1 VEKKMKV
8 VVAMSGGVDSSV
20 TAALLKKEG
29 HEVIGVTLR
38 LFAERKNAV
47 KCCGGADGAAK
58 ARASAQAVGIRHY
71 FKSAQDL
78 FSRAV
83 IDDFVGGYL
92 AGATPNPCVQCNR
105 HLKFSYLYDL
115 ARSMEADCL
124 ATGHY
129 AVIKKEGGEY
139 GLYRGADPL
148 KDQSYFLYCLRKKQ
162 LGHVLFPLGGMTKKQ
177 VRRLAVEFGL
187 PTASD
192 PESNAI
198 CFVTEGGYDQYLRR
212 VAGVKPRPGYIV
224 DMSGKRLGKH
234 NGFFN
239 FTVGQRRGTGV
250 YSGARLYVTEIR
262 PGTNEVVLGP
272 LEAARGSAFELKGL
286 NWLAAAPEG
295 GFRTSA
301 QIRYR
306 HKPEPCAVRP
316 LSGGRAE
323 VLLDSPQFAVAAGQ
337 SAVFYDGD
345 RVLGGGLI
353 SGTGKAGS
361 REGKI

>member
-1 VEKKMKV
+1 MEKKLKI

-20 TAALLKKEG
+20 TAALLKQAG

-47 KCCGGADGAAK
+47 KCCGGADSAAK

-71 FKSAQDL
+71 FKSAQGL
-78 FSRAV
+78 FSKAV

-92 AGATPNPCVQCNR
+92 AGATPNPCVECNR

-115 ARSMEADCL
+115 ARSMDADCL

-129 AVIKKEGGEY
+129 AVIKKEGGAW

-148 KDQSYFLYCLRKKQ
+148 KDQSYFLYCLRKNQ
-162 LGHVLFPLGGMTKKQ
+162 LGHILFPLGGLTKKE
-177 VRRLAVEFGL
+177 VRRLAAGFGL
-187 PTASD
+187 PTASE
-192 PESNAI
+192 PESNDI
-198 CFVTEGGYDQYLRR
+198 CFVTEGGYDQYLRQ
-212 VAGVKPRPGYIV
+212 VAGIKPRPGYIV
-224 DMSGKRLGKH
+224 DAAGKRLGRH

-250 YSGARLYVTEIR
+250 YGGERLYVTEIR
-262 PGTNEVVLGP
+262 PAANEVVLGP
-272 LEAARGSAFELKGL
+272 LAAARGSVFEVKAL
-286 NWLAAAPEG
+286 NWLAEPPGRE
-295 GFRTSA
+295 FKTSV
-301 QIRYR
+301 QIRYH
-306 HKPEPCAVRP
+306 HKPAPCAVKLQP
-316 LSGGRAE
+316 GGRAE

-345 RVLGGGLI
+345 RVLGGGII
-353 SGTGKAGS
+353 SAAGKAGS
-361 REGKI
+361 IEGKI